1 VSRRRRH
8 EEPENHERWL
18 VSYADFITLLFAFFV
33 VMYAVS
39 SVNEGKYRVLSDA
52 MVSAFRSSNR
62 SLEPIQ
68 VGQLVRSPQ
77 VRQELPVNTP
87 RPIAMPV
94 QAPQA
99 QDGKGG
105 ALQTGEAQSGEG
117 PERNVG
123 QEGQDP
129 GARPADREAVA
140 QRIEKALGDLIE
152 RGLVDVR
159 TGENGVEVEIK
170 TSLLFPSGSAKL
182 VDTALP
188 VLRNL
193 SEVLR
198 AFPNPIQVQGFTDNV
213 PINTEVFPSNW
224 ELSAGRAASVVH
236 VYTRNG
242 VRPDRMVA
250 IGYGEHRPVADNAT
264 QEGRSRNRRVVVVIS
279 AAPRAR
285 EWVDNPA
292 DARGLPISPL
302 PYSPV
307 PVPVGEELLL
317 RPGNR

>member
-1 VSRRRRH
+1 VSRHRKH
-8 EEPENHERWL
+8 EEHENHERWL

-52 MVSAFRSSNR
+52 MVSAFRSSSR

-68 VGQLVRSPQ
+68 VGQLVRSPP
-77 VRQELPVNTP
+77 VRQELPVNAP
-87 RPIAMPV
+87 RPIPV
-94 QAPQA
+94 PGQASP
-99 QDGKGG
+99 DGKGG
-105 ALQTGEAQSGEG
+105 EVQTGEAQSGEG
-117 PERNVG
+117 PQHNVG
-123 QEGQDP
+123 RDGQDP
-129 GARPADREAVA
+129 GAREADREAVA
-140 QRIEKALGDLIE
+140 QRIEKALGDLID

-159 TGENGVEVEIK
+159 SVDNGVEVEIK

-188 VLRNL
+188 VLRDL

-198 AFPNPIQVQGFTDNV
+198 TFPNPVRVEGFTDNV
-213 PINTEVFPSNW
+213 PISTEVFPSNW

-242 VRPDRMVA
+242 VRPDRLVA
-250 IGYGEHRPVADNAT
+250 VGYGEHRPAADNASP
-264 QEGRSRNRRVVVVIS
+264 EGRSRNRRVVVVI
-279 AAPRAR
+279 AAEPRAR
-285 EWVDNPA
+285 QQAESAAEALGV
-292 DARGLPISPL
+292 SPL

-307 PVPVGEELLL
+307 PVPTGEELLIRSL
-317 RPGNR
+317 GQ